1 MPLCPPPN
9 HKHVD
14 KYMTVRNVSSIMSH
28 EILSNNFIN
37 LQDRDVDITINFL
50 LGVTMGDQESFD
62 TNHLPDPESL
72 PRDIY
77 MG

>member
-1 MPLCPPPN
+1 
-9 HKHVD
+9 
-14 KYMTVRNVSSIMSH
+14 MTVKTNSSIMSH
-28 EILSNNFIN
+28 DILSNNFIN
-37 LQDRDVDITINFL
+37 LQDRDVEITINVL